1 MEKASFSIVQYVFD
15 KVLIDLEERKS
26 KDIFVKFL
34 PSGVLNTADSTFD
47 LTFEFQAFTSK
58 EQDTNPF
65 VSVRC
70 IGTFQFNGVKSIDDI
85 PSFFY
90 RNSIALLFPYVRA
103 YVSLIT
109 NQANVSQVM
118 LPTMN
123 LTSLEAPLKEKTIQ
137 K

>member
-1 MEKASFSIVQYVFD
+1 MEKASFSITRYIFD
-15 KVLIDLEERKS
+15 KVIIDLEARKS
-26 KDIFVKFL
+26 KDIFVNFI
-34 PSGVLNTADSTFD
+34 PSGVLNTNDSTFD
-47 LTFEFQAFTSK
+47 LTFEFHAFSSEEK
-58 EQDTNPF
+58 DNDPF
-65 VSVRC
+65 IFVRC
-70 IGTFQFNGVKSIDDI
+70 IGTFQFNGVKSLEDI

-123 LTSLEAPLKEKTIQ
+123 LTSLEAPLKENTTQ